1 MQRFTAYL
9 IQRTVTFVSEDCLLS
24 CKEKMQISLQMI
36 KDELV
41 SRKNSMAQQ
50 QRMRSPNRDQDED
63 IVLDDE
69 FEQET
74 SQLDGSII
82 GSDDDNDQQLNQ
94 SHYFTGRDR
103 DEYLNQT
110 MYVPSSAAEQMD
122 HLKVEMLDRSQAMKM
137 KRPSSR

>member
-1 MQRFTAYL
+1 
-9 IQRTVTFVSEDCLLS
+9 
-24 CKEKMQISLQMI
+24 MI

-110 MYVPSSAAEQMD
+110 MYVPSSATDQMD
-122 HLKVEMLDRSQAMKM
+122 HLKVEMLDRNQAMKM